1 MNNYSFVS
9 FDLDYLA
16 NIGIKKYFFGTNQPI
31 DNFIFKLAD
40 EKDSI
45 LFFYLLLDNYCVMK
59 IKIDMENNY
68 TLNDVKEIILLLESN
83 IVIIRQWRNVR

>member
-1 MNNYSFVS
+1 MNNYIEN
-9 FDLDYLA
+9 D
-16 NIGIKKYFFGTNQPI
+16 
-31 DNFIFKLAD
+31 FIFKLAD